1 MNDKETQKKELDL
14 SSLTSQF
21 IDGII
26 VKEDYYNFPET
37 TVTICLL
44 HLRNGFTVVGESTC
58 DNKENFKYNIELGK
72 RIAKENAR
80 NKIWLLEGYALVERL
95 YQRGL

>member
-1 MNDKETQKKELDL
+1 MNNKEIKKELDL
-14 SSLTSQF
+14 SGLTSQF

-26 VKEDYYNFPET
+26 VKEDYYVFPGT

-58 DNKENFKYNIELGK
+58 ASAENFKYNIELGK

-80 NKIWLLEGYALVERL
+80 NKIWLLEGYAVVERL